1 MRSSI
6 VRVIPYSL
14 LPQLFSRQSPLTPV
28 SHSLTLKDLLRKQ
41 GEAIVSQLPTS
52 RSSLVV
58 AGLQTGVFLRSA
70 PYAKLSFRAKR
81 GICFFLS
88 SLRSRRLLFSSSA
101 LSPFLLAPVFS
112 LLPYRFTFLLLSAA
126 LFNFATSRTVSARNF
141 PGATSKTNGPNCT
154 RLIFSTRYPT
164 L

>member
-58 AGLQTGVFLRSA
+58 AGPQTGVLFSPPRLTANCHSERSEESA
-70 PYAKLSFRAKR
+70 F
-81 GICFFLS
+81 S
-88 SLRSRRLLFSSSA
+88 SLLCALGVSSS
-101 LSPFLLAPVFS
+101 
-112 LLPYRFTFLLLSAA
+112 LPLR
-126 LFNFATSRTVSARNF
+126 
-141 PGATSKTNGPNCT
+141 
-154 RLIFSTRYPT
+154 
-164 L
+164 